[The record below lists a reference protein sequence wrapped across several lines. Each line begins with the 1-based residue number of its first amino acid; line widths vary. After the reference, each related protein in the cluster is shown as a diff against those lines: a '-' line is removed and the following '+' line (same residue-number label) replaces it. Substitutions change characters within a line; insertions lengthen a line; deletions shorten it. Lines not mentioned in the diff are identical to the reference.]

1 LPLFALHCLDKPG
14 TESLRQATRPA
25 HLAFVQSRADYRF
38 GAYLKDEAGVMRGSL
53 MAVEVPDFAA
63 ARAFSAADPYV
74 QADLFERV
82 EIHEW
87 PVGIDAAPQ
96 ARISAP

>member
-1 LPLFALHCLDKPG
+1 LALFALHCLDRPG
-14 TESLRQATRPA
+14 TEALRRATRPA
-25 HLAFVQSRADYRF
+25 HLAFVRARPDYRF

-53 MAVEVPDFAA
+53 MAIEVADFAA

-74 QADLFERV
+74 QAGLFERV

-96 ARISAP
+96 AKILAP